1 MLEAASCSGM
11 TNVTSL
17 DTHFDDQVSF
27 VGYPTSDGSPGSMF
41 VPHGTILAM
50 SSACRNKE
58 VAWTYMSQLLN
69 RNIRSASQ
77 IEDYGF
83 YIKIKIPINKTDYA
97 RVCKYDLARY
107 TMATGGP
114 SGFLSPNLVSIDTP
128 DKQDKERFDA
138 LIDNTCLLYWP
149 DDALADVVWESIG
162 PYLAGDRG
170 LDDTIALV
178 QSRATLYVNEQ
189 K

>member
-1 MLEAASCSGM
+1 MLEAVSCTGI
-11 TNVTSL
+11 TNVTRL

-138 LIDNTCLLYWP
+138 LIDNTCLFYWP

-162 PYLAGDRG
+162 PYLADPPMF
-170 LDDTIALV
+170 LFFSQYLPP
-178 QSRATLYVNEQ
+178 S
-189 K
+189 